1 MLSSANGG
9 WSAPSA
15 TSSMSTIVAAAT
27 AQGPGAIAIIRLSG
41 PRAKSILA
49 RCFLPL
55 AERFSNFRPWFMHHG
70 RVLDEDGETLD
81 DALAVF
87 MPGPRTYT
95 GEDMAE
101 IHCHGGTWIV
111 QTLLA
116 QLCRMGARQAE
127 KGEFSRRALL
137 NGRMDLSQAEAV
149 AELVA
154 APSRE
159 AVRYSINRLE
169 GQLSQKILELRDEM
183 DALRVQ
189 ISLAVDFPDDE
200 VQSFS
205 ANDFQRQV
213 GVLMGKVGHLL
224 AGKQRARMMQQG
236 ALVVL
241 AGAVNAGKSSLLN
254 ALIGRER
261 ALVTSIPGTTRD
273 FLEEA
278 CDLDGLPVRLVDTAG
293 LRDVTPDGASASVEA
308 LGIARSREQLATAD
322 AILLVVDGAALG
334 ETGATATTCPE
345 STAAEILEQVAGRPI
360 IVVWNKSDLCYPDS
374 FPPAWVG
381 SRIPCI
387 GVSAKT
393 GDNVNELAV
402 ALKEALLSSCNSG
415 EEVGLA
421 PNARQALTLEEALDE
436 LQALYDDIGEGM
448 PFDVCA
454 VRLDTVATILGEVTG
469 LTTPADVLDK
479 VFGQFCIGK

>member
-1 MLSSANGG
+1 
-9 WSAPSA
+9 
-15 TSSMSTIVAAAT
+15 MSTIVAVAT

-41 PRAKSILA
+41 PLTKSFLA
-49 RCFLPL
+49 RSFLPL

-70 RVLDEDGETLD
+70 RVLDEDGEALD

-116 QLCRMGARQAE
+116 QLCRMGARQAD

-154 APSRE
+154 APSRD
-159 AVRYSINRLE
+159 AVRYSLNRLE
-169 GQLSQKILELRDEM
+169 GMLSKKILELRDEM

-205 ANDFQRQV
+205 APDFQSQV
-213 GVLMGKVGHLL
+213 STIMGKVRHLL

-254 ALIGRER
+254 TLIGRER
-261 ALVTSIPGTTRD
+261 ALVTNIPGTTRD

-293 LRDVTPDGASASVEA
+293 LREVAPDGAAASVEA
-308 LGIARSREQLATAD
+308 MGIARSREQLAAAD

-334 ETGATATTCPE
+334 EAGAMATTCPE
-345 STAAEILEQVAGRPI
+345 PAAAEVLAQADSRPVL
-360 IVVWNKSDLCYPDS
+360 VVWNKADICYPDS

-381 SRIPCI
+381 SQIPCI
-387 GVSAKT
+387 AVSAKT
-393 GDNVNELAV
+393 GDNVNDLTA
-402 ALKEALLSSCNSG
+402 ALKDLLLADCSASEDG
-415 EEVGLA
+415 GLA

-454 VRLDTVATILGEVTG
+454 VRLDTVASILGEVTG
-469 LTTPADVLDK
+469 LTTPAEVLDK

>member
-1 MLSSANGG
+1 
-9 WSAPSA
+9 
-15 TSSMSTIVAAAT
+15 MSTIVAIAT
-27 AQGPGAIAIIRLSG
+27 AQGPGAIAILRMSG
-41 PRAKSILA
+41 PLTKSFLA
-49 RCFLPL
+49 RMFLPL
-55 AERFSNFRPWFMHHG
+55 AERFSNFKPWFLHHG
-70 RVLDEDGETLD
+70 RVLDEEGEALD

-101 IHCHGGTWIV
+101 IHCHGGAWMV

-154 APSRE
+154 APSRD
-159 AVRYSINRLE
+159 AARYSLNRLE
-169 GQLSQKILELRDEM
+169 GLLSRKILELRDDM

-189 ISLAVDFPDDE
+189 TSLAVDFPDDE
-200 VQSFS
+200 VNGFS
-205 ANDFQRQV
+205 PQEFQNHV
-213 GVLMGKVGHLL
+213 ATVMDKVQKLL

-261 ALVTSIPGTTRD
+261 ALVTDIPGTTRD
-273 FLEEA
+273 FLEEH
-278 CDLDGLPVRLVDTAG
+278 CDIEGLPVRLVDTAG
-293 LRDVTPDGASASVEA
+293 LRDVAPDGAAASVEA
-308 LGIARSREQLATAD
+308 LGIARSREQLADAD

-334 ETGATATTCPE
+334 EIGARAATCPE
-345 STAAEILEQVAGRPI
+345 PAAAEVLAQAGERPV
-360 IVVWNKSDLCYPDS
+360 IVVWNKADLCYPDT
-374 FPPAWVG
+374 FPPAWVRNG
-381 SRIPCI
+381 VPCMA
-387 GVSAKT
+387 VSAKT
-393 GDNVNELAV
+393 GDCVNELAS
-402 ALKEALLSSCNSG
+402 ALKDVLLRDDTAIQDT
-415 EEVGLA
+415 GLA
-421 PNARQALTLEEALDE
+421 PNARQALALEEAADE

-469 LTTPADVLDK
+469 LTTSAEVLDK